1 MFEKMGVRAGLGAR
15 NGARL
20 NDLVRLYRAQ
30 GVVETAAAYGR
41 WWYDQA
47 SGAFAV
53 SHSAARILHVEAG
66 VHASLD
72 EGLMAVVQDDL
83 ADLADGIAAGGSAP
97 CEREFRVVS
106 AAEGVRWVRLQ
117 EVPELQP
124 AQGVRSGIVRDVS
137 ALKMAAM
144 REGMGF
150 AMTQYLIGA
159 QTPEETRAHVIAL
172 ICQHLGWDWGAYWAV
187 QNQQGADAADG
198 PLLRCESVWQASVHD
213 TAEFTAGSCAVP
225 LRAGQGLVGT
235 VWSSGEP
242 AWVEDVGNSPTGAQ
256 RYGRRACGLRSGYAF
271 PVTYVDADGQRH
283 MPGVLEFYSVLGRQ
297 PDAQLPRMSQ
307 TIGAM
312 LAQMSQR
319 LEHQAQVLRLAQ
331 VDDMT
336 GLFNRSHFHACLA
349 RACEAGARA
358 GEGFGLVYIDLD
370 RFKPINDAYG
380 HEAGNAVLR
389 EFAQRLQGCLVE
401 GAVAA
406 RLGGDEFALLVPAD
420 ALGAVAALLEQVL
433 LAASAPFQFEGHE
446 LTVSASVG
454 LASFPEDGD
463 SVAALLQSAD
473 AAMYRVKNSGRNAFH
488 ISAGAG
494 AGAVAQ
500 QQTALAQRLALE
512 SDLHHALAGEGLH
525 LVYQPIVDATT
536 GHMQALE
543 ALIRW
548 RRGDGSLVSPETFI
562 PIAEQSHLI
571 VKIGR
576 WVLSRAC
583 RDLAQLRA
591 VGCSGLRMHIN
602 MAASEF
608 TSDQLLQTLQDHM
621 AAWQLPPDA
630 LCLELTEGML
640 MQRPDQVIPV
650 MRALRRQGVGISLDD
665 FGMGHSSLAL
675 LRTLPISSLKIDR
688 SFVRDLATQR
698 NDYAIVKTIIDLGQL
713 MGLEVIAEGIET
725 VPQRDLLAQ
734 AGCVHMQ
741 GYLFDRP
748 LTLDAL
754 LARAGGACN
763 PEPGRCT

>member
-1 MFEKMGVRAGLGAR
+1 MHMYENLGVRAGHAPKDGSVLT
-15 NGARL
+15 
-20 NDLVRLYRAQ
+20 DLVRVYRAQ
-30 GVVETAAAYGR
+30 AVVERAAGYGR
-41 WWYDQA
+41 WWYHGA
-47 SGAFAV
+47 SGALAL
-53 SHSAARILHVEAG
+53 SEAAARILQVESG

-83 ADLADGIAAGGSAP
+83 ADVAQCIAQSPSGQG
-97 CEREFRVVS
+97 EREFRVVS
-106 AAEGVRWVRLQ
+106 AVEGMRWVRLQ
-117 EVPELQP
+117 EVPELQ
-124 AQGVRSGIVRDVS
+124 AAEGVRSGIVCDVS

-144 REGMGF
+144 RESLGF
-150 AMTQYLIGA
+150 AMTQYLVGA

-187 QNQQGADAADG
+187 EDAAASEA
-198 PLLRCESVWQASVHD
+198 PLLRCQSVWQASAQD
-213 TAEFTAGSCAVP
+213 TAAFTAESCAMP
-225 LRAGQGLVGT
+225 LRAGQGLVGM
-235 VWSSGEP
+235 VWRSGAP
-242 AWVEDVGNSPTGAQ
+242 AWVEDVSNNLAYAQ
-256 RYGRRACGLRSGYAF
+256 RTEQRACGLRSGYAF

-283 MPGVLEFYSVLGRQ
+283 MPGVLEFYSVLSRQ

-349 RACEAGARA
+349 RACEAGARS
-358 GEGFGLVYIDLD
+358 GESFGLVYIDLD

-389 EFAQRLQGCLVE
+389 EFAQRLQGCLAP

-420 ALGAVAALLEQVL
+420 ALGQVATLLEQVL

-488 ISAGAG
+488 ISTGAG
-494 AGAVAQ
+494 AGAMAQ

-512 SDLHHALAGEGLH
+512 SDLHHALAGEGLY
-525 LVYQPIVDATT
+525 LVYQPIVDAAS
-536 GHMQALE
+536 GRMQALE

-548 RRGDGSLVSPETFI
+548 RRSDGSLVSPETFI

-576 WVLSRAC
+576 WVLERAC

-591 VGCSGLRMHIN
+591 AGWGQLRMHIN

-608 TSDQLLQTLQDHM
+608 TSDQLPQALQEHM
-621 AAWQLPPDA
+621 AAWQLPPQA

-698 NDYAIVKTIIDLGQL
+698 NDYAIVKTIIDLGQW

-725 VPQRDLLAQ
+725 VPQRELLAQ

-748 LTLDAL
+748 LPLEAL
-754 LARAGGACN
+754 LARAGGPCR
-763 PEPGRCT
+763 PDEGRCV

>member
-1 MFEKMGVRAGLGAR
+1 MQMFENLGVRAGPGR
-15 NGARL
+15 KEWSRL
-20 NDLVRLYRAQ
+20 TDLVRLYRADA
-30 GVVETAAAYGR
+30 VVEHAAGFGR
-41 WWYDQA
+41 WWYHSA
-47 SGAFAV
+47 SGAFAL
-53 SHSAARILHVEAG
+53 SDAAARILQVESG
-66 VHASLD
+66 MHASLD

-83 ADLADGIAAGGSAP
+83 ADVAGSIARSP
-97 CEREFRVVS
+97 STDREQEFRVVS

-117 EVPELQP
+117 EVPELRT
-124 AQGVRSGIVRDVS
+124 ADGVRSGIVRDVS

-144 REGMGF
+144 REGLGF
-150 AMTQYLIGA
+150 AMTQYLVGA
-159 QTPEETRAHVIAL
+159 QTPEETRQHVIAL

-187 QNQQGADAADG
+187 QDSRGTEG
-198 PLLRCESVWQASVHD
+198 GHLLRCESVWQASAHD
-213 TAEFTAGSCAVP
+213 TAEFTAESCALP
-225 LRAGQGLVGT
+225 LRPGQGLVGM
-235 VWSSGEP
+235 VWCTGAP
-242 AWVEDVGNSPTGAQ
+242 AWVEDVANNLAYAQ
-256 RYGRRACGLRSGYAF
+256 RTEQRACGLRSGYAF

-283 MPGVLEFYSVLGRQ
+283 MPGVLEFYSVLERQ
-297 PDAQLPRMSQ
+297 PDAQLPRISQ

-331 VDDMT
+331 VDDLT

-349 RACEAGARA
+349 RACEAGACSS
-358 GEGFGLVYIDLD
+358 ENLGLVYIDLD

-389 EFAQRLQGCLVE
+389 EFARRLLACLPA

-420 ALGAVAALLEQVL
+420 ALGQVANLLEQVL
-433 LAASAPFQFEGHE
+433 QAASAPFQFEGHE

-463 SVAALLQSAD
+463 TVAALLQSAD

-488 ISAGAG
+488 ISTAAGAG
-494 AGAVAQ
+494 AMVQ
-500 QQTALAQRLALE
+500 QQTALVQRLALE
-512 SDLHHALAGEGLH
+512 SDLHHALAGEGLY
-525 LVYQPIVDATT
+525 LVYQPIVDAASE
-536 GHMQALE
+536 GVQALE

-548 RRGDGSLVSPETFI
+548 RRSDGSLVSPETFI

-576 WVLSRAC
+576 WVLARAC

-591 VGCSGLRMHIN
+591 AGWEQLRMHIN

-608 TSDQLLQTLQDHM
+608 TSDQLPQALQDHM
-621 AAWQLPPDA
+621 EAWQLPPEA

-650 MRALRRQGVGISLDD
+650 MRALRRLGVGISLDD

-688 SFVRDLATQR
+688 SFVRELATQR

-725 VPQRDLLAQ
+725 VQQRELLVR

-754 LARAGGACN
+754 LARAGAPCR
-763 PEPGRCT
+763 PEEGR